1 MKSNSLALLVL
12 TAFTSLN
19 AQNFNYK
26 SIPEKKVTYDYLSF
40 YNNNYVFE
48 AEDKTLFFVDSKD
61 FTKTR
66 SVKLDYEEY
75 IDLSSCNY
83 VDGKILHVSTS
94 SKYEN
99 DEEIKANNYR
109 SNQVVLNTF
118 DLETGKSIK
127 SEKFLFNHYKYSL
140 VCDVDTAA
148 KKIIIGVTDSVIK
161 VYNFD
166 LTESS
171 KEGIKMKTKSFDL
184 TAILDFLK
192 SFNSGTKSY
201 TISLDGF
208 GSKDTSSHFT
218 KSYNIKY
225 VSHSDDKIMV
235 VGKYYTAMKVK
246 LKDGQAE
253 FELDVPS
260 EKKVINFDY
269 QELDNGNLILYG
281 KYLEEQGDMK
291 YFGYF
296 STVINNKL
304 SVVHGLKYFEITK
317 INSAYGNFPN
327 QKYTGLAYC
336 NVASPDFSFYFKEE
350 KVRVMTFQKYYTNL
364 VDHIYIVK
372 LQDDGEIII
381 NMIVNQANNEIKRKY
396 LNNGYA
402 ALQVNGKIHFLFYE
416 HVMNISNAVYD
427 ASNFEVVNIE
437 KKQTVLAACSYE
449 VGADNFSSKT
459 TVADKVSIPF
469 YLNLDNGDVHYNS
482 ENDSYMFIV
491 QGMDKK
497 GNNKNLYFFNYTN

>member
-1 MKSNSLALLVL
+1 MKSNSLALLLL

-26 SIPEKKVTYDYLSF
+26 SIPEKKVSYDFLTF
-40 YNNNYVFE
+40 YNNNYVFD
-48 AEDKTLFFVDSKD
+48 ADDKTLFFVDSKD

-66 SVKLDYEEY
+66 SVKLDYEGY
-75 IDLSSCNY
+75 INLSSCEFI
-83 VDGKILHVSTS
+83 DGKILHTGTS

-109 SNQVVLNTF
+109 NNQVVLNTF

-127 SEKFLFNHYKYSL
+127 SETFLFNHYKLSL
-140 VCDVDTAA
+140 VCDVDTVT

-171 KEGIKMKTKSFDL
+171 KEGIKMKSKSFDFA
-184 TAILDFLK
+184 AILDFLK
-192 SFNSGTKSY
+192 SFNSGSKSY
-201 TISLDGF
+201 TISLDGL
-208 GSKDTSSHFT
+208 GSKDTTSQYT

-225 VSHSDDKIMV
+225 VSHYDDKIIV
-235 VGKYYTAMKVK
+235 IGKYFTALKAK

-253 FELDVPS
+253 FELDIPS

-304 SVVHGLKYFEITK
+304 AVVHGLKYFEITK

-327 QKYTGLAYC
+327 QKYTGLAYTDMS
-336 NVASPDFSFYFKEE
+336 NPDFSFYFKEE

-381 NMIVNQANNEIKRKY
+381 NMIVNQVK
-396 LNNGYA
+396 
-402 ALQVNGKIHFLFYE
+402 
-416 HVMNISNAVYD
+416 
-427 ASNFEVVNIE
+427 
-437 KKQTVLAACSYE
+437 
-449 VGADNFSSKT
+449 
-459 TVADKVSIPF
+459 
-469 YLNLDNGDVHYNS
+469 
-482 ENDSYMFIV
+482 ND
-491 QGMDKK
+491 
-497 GNNKNLYFFNYTN
+497 